1 MNPLYDLYVI
11 ESALLSGE
19 VDDAV
24 NIINKNRK
32 LYGHVEKQE
41 GMSNLKRHMR
51 VLNGIMDA
59 LENNIGI
66 DNFRETMTGNYVY
79 ETEDGNME
87 NFVNSFSYMV
97 YYSIDR
103 YNIHYPKY
111 DGKRCGD
118 L

>member
-1 MNPLYDLYVI
+1 MNPMYDLYVI

-24 NIINKNRK
+24 NLIEKNRK
-32 LYGHVEKQE
+32 MYGHVEKE
-41 GMSNLKRHMR
+41 NGMDMLKGHMR
-51 VLNGIMDA
+51 VLNAVMSA
-59 LENNIGI
+59 LENSISVDQFMGI
-66 DNFRETMTGNYVY
+66 MKKNYVY
-79 ETEDGNME
+79 STEDGNME

-103 YNIHYPKY
+103 YNIHYPEY

>member
-1 MNPLYDLYVI
+1 
-11 ESALLSGE
+11 
-19 VDDAV
+19 
-24 NIINKNRK
+24 
-32 LYGHVEKQE
+32 
-41 GMSNLKRHMR
+41 
-51 VLNGIMDA
+51 
-59 LENNIGI
+59 
-66 DNFRETMTGNYVY
+66 MTGNYVY

-87 NFVNSFSYMV
+87 NFVNSFSCMV

>member
-24 NIINKNRK
+24 NLISRNRK
-32 LYGHVEKQE
+32 KYGHVEKQE
-41 GMSNLKRHMR
+41 GMSELKGHMR

-59 LENNIGI
+59 LENNLAI
-66 DNFRETMTGNYVY
+66 DGFRELMTNNYVY
-79 ETEDGNME
+79 RTEDGNME
-87 NFVNSFSYMV
+87 NFVNAFSYMV

-103 YNIHYPKY
+103 YNIRYPEY